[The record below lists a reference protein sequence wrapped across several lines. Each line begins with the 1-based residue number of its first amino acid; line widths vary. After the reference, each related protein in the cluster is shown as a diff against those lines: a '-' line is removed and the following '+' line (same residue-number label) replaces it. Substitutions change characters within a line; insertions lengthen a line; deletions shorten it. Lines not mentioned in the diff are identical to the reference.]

1 MAEAASK
8 NDQEIT
14 VLDAEM
20 IDMNVLNNIQQELI
34 KAEQLANPG
43 IQYETVELSSSVD
56 SDNVVRTLIRIKKK
70 NTPSRLCFDK
80 CFIILFFFIG
90 H

>member
-70 NTPSRLCFDK
+70 KYPF
-80 CFIILFFFIG
+80 
-90 H
+90 

>member
-1 MAEAASK
+1 MAEAAK
-8 NDQEIT
+8 DDQEIS

-20 IDMNVLNNIQQELI
+20 IDMNVLNGIQQELF

-56 SDNVVRTLIRIKKK
+56 SDNVVRTFYSKD
-70 NTPSRLCFDK
+70 F
-80 CFIILFFFIG
+80 
-90 H
+90 